1 MAAEAWDEAVAAHA
15 AMTAVQEQ
23 LVDVIRRAL
32 DLAGERERH
41 PATVAALRTEAAE
54 LLAQLDGE
62 LGNLERALD
71 TLGPD

>member
-15 AMTAVQEQ
+15 ALTAVQEQ
-23 LVDVIRRAL
+23 LVDVVRRAL
-32 DLAGERERH
+32 DLA
-41 PATVAALRTEAAE
+41 AVAALRTEAAG

-62 LGNLERALD
+62 LASLERALD